1 MVSSTLRRKLVENK
15 NLNEQKN
22 IVLAFFDILGT
33 SEKIKQEQYDKVYD
47 FYHYMVNL
55 CSEEL
60 IPLSFYALP
69 GDSHDATETVV
80 RFPMNHAFLVI
91 HLLFG

>member
-1 MVSSTLRRKLVENK
+1 MENN
-15 NLNEQKN
+15 NLYESKN

-33 SEKIKQEQYDKVYD
+33 SEKIKHEKYDRVYD
-47 FYHYMVNL
+47 FYCYMVNL
-55 CSEEL
+55 CSEES

-69 GDSHDATETVV
+69 GCPHDGSEIVICV
-80 RFPMNHAFLVI
+80 PMNHAFLVT